1 MTRQM
6 LLGSDGLGQSGELLG
21 SQHLWKLAIGRGR
34 HHSMA
39 SDWALSWLSSPL
51 FPAMVPWAS
60 SLWTTLPLWLC
71 FFLGPQSPSSAFQY
85 WSGAWKHWAR
95 MKPPWVRPF
104 LGPKLFF
111 CLLSLSCSLY
121 CAELRSTWSCADI
134 VTNARTGCGRGRRGC
149 IPGTA
154 SPAGLGGSVSE
165 VSENLQGASLNITG
179 SNKPSRIW
187 KDEAEGC

>member
-21 SQHLWKLAIGRGR
+21 SQNLCKLAIGRGW

-39 SDWALSWLSSPL
+39 SDWAVSWLSSPP
-51 FPAMVPWAS
+51 FPATVPWAS

-71 FFLGPQSPSSAFQY
+71 FFLGPQAPSSAFLY
-85 WSGAWKHWAR
+85 WSGAWKHWAW
-95 MKPPWVRPF
+95 MKPPWDPSWGLNYSFGGCHWAVPF
-104 LGPKLFF
+104 IVLNYVAPGVVLILSPMLGRV
-111 CLLSLSCSLY
+111 C
-121 CAELRSTWSCADI
+121 
-134 VTNARTGCGRGRRGC
+134 GHGRGGC

-165 VSENLQGASLNITG
+165 VSENLQGASLNITD

-187 KDEAEGC
+187 KDEVEGC